1 MPQRDEKPHPTFEA
15 VLHQTPVT
23 GMLDSILINELRQ
36 QCDTGA
42 DFARAQRIALRMS
55 WHLHALIGQKVQRI

>member
-1 MPQRDEKPHPTFEA
+1 MAQRDDKPHPTFEA

-36 QCDTGA
+36 QCDSEAGFT
-42 DFARAQRIALRMS
+42 RAQRIALRMS
-55 WHLHALIGQKVQRI
+55 WHLHALLGKKVQRI